1 LDSEAIE
8 HELGHCPAATS
19 AIVRAMTFPAFQSA
33 AGAQAP
39 AHSSAWR
46 IEVIETL
53 WLAVPMALT
62 QLGQIAMMTTDLAL
76 IGRLGDAAVAA
87 AALAHTVLFIAFMLG
102 IGLVSAV
109 APLAAQGF
117 GARSPRQV
125 RASLR
130 VGLWA
135 ALIAGVPL
143 TLSQFY
149 GEKLLLAAGQDPLTA
164 QLAGRYLHGLA
175 WSLVPGWMFI
185 ALRSFMGAV
194 NRPEPALWIIFAAV
208 PLNAGLAYALI
219 HGAFGLPRL
228 DIFGAGLATSIV
240 SVAMCLAAAVVCVTR
255 PPFRKYRVFGELFK
269 WDGALMRR
277 LLHLGLP
284 ISGASVL
291 EYGVFGA
298 AALLMGRIGTTAL
311 AAHQIALQV
320 AAIMFMV
327 PMGISL
333 AATVRVGHAVGRG
346 DPAGARRAGFVAILL
361 GLIFMAAMTLLVALT
376 RQQIPQ
382 LFLGESSTAAA
393 TAQLTASLLV
403 VGASF
408 FIADGLQVVANG
420 ALRGRNDTRIPLL
433 FAAIGFWAIGFPC
446 SYLLGFTA
454 GFGPAGVWIG
464 LALGLTVYAAL
475 LVWRFH
481 RLTRYLP

>member
-1 LDSEAIE
+1 M
-8 HELGHCPAATS
+8 
-19 AIVRAMTFPAFQSA
+19 VRAMTAPGFNSA
-33 AGAQAP
+33 ADARAP
-39 AHSSAWR
+39 VRSSAWR
-46 IEVIETL
+46 IEIVETL

-109 APLAAQGF
+109 APLASQAF
-117 GARSPRQV
+117 GARSPRRV

-135 ALIAGVPL
+135 ALIVGVPL

-149 GEKLLLAAGQDPLTA
+149 GEDLLLAAGQQPHTA

-194 NRPEPALWIIFAAV
+194 NRPEPALWIMFAAV

-228 DIFGAGLATSIV
+228 DILGAGFATSIV
-240 SVAMCLAAAVVCVTR
+240 SFAMCVAVTLVCVCMR
-255 PPFRKYRVFGELFK
+255 PFRKYRIFGEL
-269 WDGALMRR
+269 WRLDWPLMRR

-327 PMGISL
+327 PLGISF
-333 AATVRVGHAVGRG
+333 AATVRVGHAVGR
-346 DPAGARRAGFVAILL
+346 DDRAGARRAGFAAIGL
-361 GLIFMAAMTLLVALT
+361 GLAFMAAMTLLVALT
-376 RQQIPQ
+376 RHHIPK
-382 LFLGESSTAAA
+382 LFLGESSTAVA
-393 TAQLTASLLV
+393 TAELTASLLV

-408 FIADGLQVVANG
+408 FMADGLQVVANG

-433 FAAIGFWAIGFPC
+433 FAALGFWAIGFPC
-446 SYLLGFTA
+446 SYLLGFPG
-454 GFGPAGVWIG
+454 GFGPFGVWIG
-464 LALGLTVYAAL
+464 LALGLAVYAAL

-481 RLTRYLP
+481 LLTRGAPPGSSRS

>member
-1 LDSEAIE
+1 M
-8 HELGHCPAATS
+8 
-19 AIVRAMTFPAFQSA
+19 VRAMTSSDLDLA
-33 AGAQAP
+33 AGAPAP
-39 AHSSAWR
+39 AKSSAWR
-46 IEVIETL
+46 TEIVETL

-87 AALAHTVLFIAFMLG
+87 AALAHTVWLVAFMLG
-102 IGLVSAV
+102 IGLASAV
-109 APLAAQGF
+109 APLAAQAY
-117 GARSPRQV
+117 GARSPRKV

-135 ALIAGVPL
+135 SLIAGVPL

-149 GEKLLLAAGQDPLTA
+149 GEELLRAAGQDARTA
-164 QLAGRYLHGLA
+164 QLAGHYLHGLA

-185 ALRSFMGAV
+185 AFRSFMGAV
-194 NRPEPALWIIFAAV
+194 NRPEPALWIMFAAV
-208 PLNAGLAYALI
+208 PINAVLAYALI
-219 HGAFGLPRL
+219 HGEFGLPAL
-228 DIFGAGLATSIV
+228 GILGAGLATALV
-240 SVAMCLAAAVVCVTR
+240 SMGNCVAAAVVCVSMQ
-255 PPFRKYRVFGELFK
+255 PFRKYRVFGQL
-269 WDGALMRR
+269 WRLDAPLMKR
-277 LLHLGLP
+277 LLGLGLP

-291 EYGVFGA
+291 EYGLFGA
-298 AALLMGRIGTTAL
+298 AALLMGQISTTAL

-333 AATVRVGHAVGRG
+333 AATVRVGHAVGRH
-346 DPAGARRAGFVAILL
+346 DPAGARRAGFAAIGL
-361 GLIFMAAMTLLVALT
+361 GLAFMALMTLLVALT
-376 RQQIPQ
+376 RYDIPQ
-382 LFLGESSTAAA
+382 LFLGDTVTAAE

-408 FIADGLQVVANG
+408 FMADGLQVVANG

-433 FAAIGFWAIGFPC
+433 FAALSFWAIGFPC
-446 SYLLGFTA
+446 SYLLAFPA
-454 GFGPAGVWIG
+454 GFGPFGVWIG
-464 LALGLTVYAAL
+464 LAIGLTVYAAL

-481 RLTRYLP
+481 LLTREPLPGLARG

>member
-1 LDSEAIE
+1 M
-8 HELGHCPAATS
+8 TS
-19 AIVRAMTFPAFQSA
+19 PGFSSA

-46 IEVIETL
+46 SEIAETL

-76 IGRLGDAAVAA
+76 IGRLGDAAIAA
-87 AALAHTVLFIAFMLG
+87 AALAHTVMLVAFMLG

-109 APLAAQGF
+109 APLAAQAY
-117 GARSPRQV
+117 GARAPRQV
-125 RASLR
+125 RAALR

-135 ALIAGVPL
+135 AVIAGVPL

-149 GEKLLLAAGQDPLTA
+149 GEALLLAADQAPQTA
-164 QLAGRYLHGLA
+164 ELAGRYLHGLA
-175 WSLVPGWMFI
+175 WSLVPAWIFI

-194 NRPEPALWIIFAAV
+194 NRPEPALWIMFAAV
-208 PLNAGLAYALI
+208 PLNAVLAYALI

-228 DIFGAGLATSIV
+228 DILGAGLATSIV
-240 SVAMCLAAAVVCVTR
+240 SVAMCGAAGLVCVYMQ
-255 PPFRKYRVFGELFK
+255 PFRTYRVFAHL
-269 WDGALMRR
+269 WRMDVALMRR
-277 LLHLGLP
+277 LLALGLP
-284 ISGASVL
+284 ISGASAL

-298 AALLMGRIGTTAL
+298 AALLMGKIGTTAL

-333 AATVRVGHAVGRG
+333 AATVRVGHAVGG
-346 DPAGARRAGFVAILL
+346 HDPAGARRAGFAAIGL
-361 GLIFMAAMTLLVALT
+361 GLGFMASMTLLVALT
-376 RQQIPQ
+376 RHHIPQ
-382 LFLGESSTAAA
+382 LFLGDSVTAAE
-393 TAQLTASLLV
+393 TARLTASLLV
-403 VGASF
+403 IGASF
-408 FIADGLQVVANG
+408 FMADGLQVVANG

-433 FAAIGFWAIGFPC
+433 FAAVGFWAIGFPC
-446 SYLLGFTA
+446 SYLLGFPL
-454 GFGPAGVWIG
+454 GLGPFGVWIG
-464 LALGLTVYAAL
+464 LAIGLAVYAAL

-481 RLTRYLP
+481 RLTRDARPGPARS

>member
-1 LDSEAIE
+1 MDSPDVN
-8 HELGHCPAATS
+8 L
-19 AIVRAMTFPAFQSA
+19 A
-33 AGAQAP
+33 AGAQAS

-46 IEVIETL
+46 TEIVETL

-76 IGRLGDAAVAA
+76 IGRISDAAVAA
-87 AALAHTVLFIAFMLG
+87 AALAHTVLFVTFMLG

-109 APLAAQGF
+109 APLAAQAF
-117 GARSPRQV
+117 GAGSARQV

-143 TLSQFY
+143 TLGQLFS
-149 GEKLLLAAGQDPLTA
+149 EELLRVLGQDRATSE
-164 QLAGRYLHGLA
+164 LAGRYLHGLA
-175 WSLVPGWMFI
+175 WSLVPSWIFI
-185 ALRSFMGAV
+185 ALRGFMGAV
-194 NRPEPALWIIFAAV
+194 NRPEPALWIMLAAV
-208 PLNAGLAYALI
+208 PINAGLAYALI

-228 DIFGAGLATSIV
+228 DILGAGIATTLV
-240 SVAMCLAAAVVCVTR
+240 SCTMCIAAALLCATCQ
-255 PPFRKYRVFGELFK
+255 PFRSYRVFADLGR
-269 WDGALMRR
+269 WDAALMRK

-298 AALLMGRIGTTAL
+298 AALLMGKIGTTAL

-327 PMGISL
+327 PLGISL
-333 AATVRVGHAVGRG
+333 AATVRVGHAVGR
-346 DPAGARRAGFVAILL
+346 DDALGARRAGFVAIGL
-361 GLIFMAAMTLLVALT
+361 GFGFMAAMTLLVAMT
-376 RQQIPQ
+376 RHAIPT
-382 LFLGESSTAAA
+382 LFLGESTTAAA
-393 TAQLTASLLV
+393 TAALTASLLV

-420 ALRGRNDTRIPLL
+420 ALRGRNDTRVPLL
-433 FAAIGFWAIGFPC
+433 FAALGFWAIGFPC
-446 SYLLGFTA
+446 CYVLGFPL
-454 GFGPAGVWIG
+454 GLGPAGVWIG
-464 LALGLTVYAAL
+464 LAIGLAVYAAL

-481 RLTRYLP
+481 RLTRTARA

>member
-1 LDSEAIE
+1 
-8 HELGHCPAATS
+8 
-19 AIVRAMTFPAFQSA
+19 
-33 AGAQAP
+33 
-39 AHSSAWR
+39 
-46 IEVIETL
+46 
-53 WLAVPMALT
+53 
-62 QLGQIAMMTTDLAL
+62 
-76 IGRLGDAAVAA
+76 
-87 AALAHTVLFIAFMLG
+87 
-102 IGLVSAV
+102 VSAV
-109 APLAAQGF
+109 APLAAQAF
-117 GARSPRQV
+117 GAQSPRQV

-149 GEKLLLAAGQDPLTA
+149 GEELLLAAGQDPLTA
-164 QLAGRYLHGLA
+164 QLAGRYLYGLA

-194 NRPEPALWIIFAAV
+194 NRPEPALWIMFAAV
-208 PLNAGLAYALI
+208 PLNGGLAYALI

-228 DIFGAGLATSIV
+228 DILGAGLATSIV
-240 SVAMCLAAAVVCVTR
+240 SVAMCIAVALVCVSLQ
-255 PPFRKYRVFGELFK
+255 PFRKYRIFGEL
-269 WDGALMRR
+269 WRLDWPLMRR

-298 AALLMGRIGTTAL
+298 AALLMGKIGTTAL

-327 PMGISL
+327 PLGISL

-361 GLIFMAAMTLLVALT
+361 GLIFMAVMTLLVALT
-376 RQQIPQ
+376 RHDIPQ
-382 LFLGESSTAAA
+382 LFLGESSTAVA
-393 TAQLTASLLV
+393 TAELTASLLV

-433 FAAIGFWAIGFPC
+433 FAALGFWAIGFPC
-446 SYLLGFTA
+446 SYLLGFP
-454 GFGPAGVWIG
+454 GGLGPFGVWIG
-464 LALGLTVYAAL
+464 LALGLAVYAAL

-481 RLTRYLP
+481 LLTREPRPEVSRT